1 MTRKRDIERPY
12 TPALVSA
19 ETLAYL
25 LDCSRSTVDDYVDK
39 GYLPDPIEIGA
50 LKRWFWHD
58 VEAFIRALNAP
69 SSKPLANGASAAP
82 PSEEE
87 DPFLLGVKRVASSHA

>member
-1 MTRKRDIERPY
+1 MTRKREIERPY

-39 GYLPDPIEIGA
+39 GYLPKPIEIGA
-50 LKRWFWHD
+50 LKRWWWQD
-58 VEAFIRALNAP
+58 VEAFIRGWPASNQP
-69 SSKPLANGASAAP
+69 PANGAGAAL
-82 PSEEE
+82 PSKEE
-87 DPFLLGVKRVASSHA
+87 DPFLQGVARVASSHA